1 MVGVIRHHQPINFM
15 STSYSSY
22 FHLHI
27 GMKPW
32 FFPPSAINND
42 IFQGSGSEHQNYLNM
57 NSIVTVNVNFS
68 KNGFFRFQFP
78 YFLE

>member
-1 MVGVIRHHQPINFM
+1 MVF
-15 STSYSSY
+15 S
-22 FHLHI
+22 
-27 GMKPW
+27 
-32 FFPPSAINND
+32 PSAINND